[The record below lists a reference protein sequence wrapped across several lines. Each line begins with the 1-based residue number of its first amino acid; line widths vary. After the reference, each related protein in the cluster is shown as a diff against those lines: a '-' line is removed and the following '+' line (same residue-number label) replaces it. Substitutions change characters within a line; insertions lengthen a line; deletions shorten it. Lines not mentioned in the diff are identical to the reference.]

1 MPLRSVFFWLHL
13 AAGLLAGILVLT
25 MSVTGVA
32 LTYERQ
38 LAKWSDR
45 QFQSVRLGAAERLP
59 VEQLLEQFKRQ
70 RPDTEPAGLTVSSIP
85 TDPVAVAAGQQRTVY
100 VDVYSGQVLGDA
112 NLGVRRVLSELR
124 AWHRWLAVEGEGRA
138 SARALTGWANVL
150 FLFMIASGIY
160 IWFPRRW
167 SWASVKAIA
176 LFKPAVSGKARDFNW
191 HNVIGIWSA
200 VPLFIVVASAVPISF
215 PWGTALVYRAVGEE
229 PPARGGGGG
238 GGRAGRGG
246 GGGDAEGPA
255 QRRAGREE
263 RGERAERGP
272 VSFDGLSDL
281 MARAERQE
289 DGWRTINLRL
299 PSAADA
305 PLVFAIDR
313 GDGGQPH
320 LRSTLTLSRSGEVVT
335 YESFSGQSTGRQL
348 RSILRFAHTGE
359 VLGVPG
365 QTVAGLVSA
374 GGVVLVWTGIALAWR
389 RFRAWTKRRGAK
401 PAEELAVRSSAA

>member
-13 AAGLLAGILVLT
+13 AAGLLAGILVLI

-59 VEQLLEQFKRQ
+59 VEPLLEQFKRQ
-70 RPDTEPAGLTVSSIP
+70 RPDAEPSGVTVSSIP
-85 TDPVAVAAGQQRTVY
+85 TDPVAVAVGQQRTIY
-100 VDVYSGQVLGDA
+100 VDAYSGQLLGDA
-112 NLGVRRVLSELR
+112 NQGVRRVLSELR

-150 FLFMIASGIY
+150 FLFMIASGMY

-176 LFKPAVSGKARDFNW
+176 LFKSGATGKARDFNW

-229 PPARGGGGG
+229 PPAARGGGG

-246 GGGDAEGPA
+246 GEAEGPA
-255 QRRAGREE
+255 QRRAGRVE
-263 RGERAERGP
+263 RGERAERGA

-289 DGWRTINLRL
+289 RGWRTINLRL

-305 PLVFAIDR
+305 SLVFAIDR

-320 LRSTLTLSRSGEVVT
+320 LRSTLTLSRAGEVVT
-335 YESFSGQSTGRQL
+335 YESFSSQSTGRQL
-348 RSILRFAHTGE
+348 RSIMRFAHTGE

-401 PAEELAVRSSAA
+401 PAEELAVRRSAA

>member
-59 VEQLLEQFKRQ
+59 VEPLLEQFKRQ
-70 RPDTEPAGLTVSSIP
+70 RPDAEPSGVTVSSIP
-85 TDPVAVAAGQQRTVY
+85 TDPVAVAVGQQRTVY
-100 VDVYSGQVLGDA
+100 VDAYSGQLLGDA
-112 NLGVRRVLSELR
+112 NQGVRRVLSELR

-150 FLFMIASGIY
+150 FLFMIASGMY

-176 LFKPAVSGKARDFNW
+176 LFKSGATGKARDFNW

-229 PPARGGGGG
+229 PPAARGGGG

-246 GGGDAEGPA
+246 GEAEGPA

-263 RGERAERGP
+263 RGERAERGA

-305 PLVFAIDR
+305 SLVFAIDR

-320 LRSTLTLSRSGEVVT
+320 LRSTLTLSRAGEVVT
-335 YESFSGQSTGRQL
+335 YESFSSQSTGRQL
-348 RSILRFAHTGE
+348 RSIMRFAHTGE

-374 GGVVLVWTGIALAWR
+374 GSVVLVWTGIALAWR

-401 PAEELAVRSSAA
+401 PDEELAVRSSAA

>member
-13 AAGLLAGILVLT
+13 AAGLLAGILVLI

-59 VEQLLEQFKRQ
+59 VEPLLEQFKRQ
-70 RPDTEPAGLTVSSIP
+70 RPDAEPSGVTVSSIP
-85 TDPVAVAAGQQRTVY
+85 TDPVAVAVGQQRTVY
-100 VDVYSGQVLGDA
+100 VDAYSGQLLGDA
-112 NLGVRRVLSELR
+112 NQGVRRVLSELR

-150 FLFMIASGIY
+150 FLFMIASGMY

-176 LFKPAVSGKARDFNW
+176 LFKSGATGKARDFNW

-229 PPARGGGGG
+229 PPATRGGGSE
-238 GGRAGRGG
+238 GRAGRGRG
-246 GGGDAEGPA
+246 ETESPA

-263 RGERAERGP
+263 RGERAERGA

-289 DGWRTINLRL
+289 RGWRTINLRL

-305 PLVFAIDR
+305 SLVFAIDR

-320 LRSTLTLSRSGEVVT
+320 LRSTLTLSRAGEVVT
-335 YESFSGQSTGRQL
+335 YESFSSQSTGRQL
-348 RSILRFAHTGE
+348 RSIMRFAHTGE

-401 PAEELAVRSSAA
+401 PAEELAVRRSAA

>member
-38 LAKWSDR
+38 LAKWSDSE
-45 QFQSVRLGAAERLP
+45 FKSVRLGAAERLP

-70 RPDTEPAGLTVSSIP
+70 RPDAEPSGITMSATDTEP
-85 TDPVAVAAGQQRTVY
+85 VAIAAGQRTVY
-100 VDVYSGQVLGDA
+100 VDAYSGQVLGDA
-112 NLGVRRVLSELR
+112 NQGVRRVLSDLR

-167 SWASVKAIA
+167 SWTSVKAIG
-176 LFKPAVSGKARDFNW
+176 LFKAGATGKARDFNW

-229 PPARGGGGG
+229 PPAARGGGGG
-238 GGRAGRGG
+238 GGEGRGG
-246 GGGDAEGPA
+246 RG
-255 QRRAGREE
+255 E
-263 RGERAERGP
+263 RGERAEREP
-272 VSFDGLSDL
+272 VSYDGLSAL
-281 MARAERQE
+281 MARAQRQE
-289 DGWRTINLRL
+289 DGWRTVNLRL
-299 PSAADA
+299 PSSADA

-320 LRSTLTLSRSGEVVT
+320 LRSTLTLNRAGEVVT
-335 YESFSGQSTGRQL
+335 YESFSSQSPGRQL
-348 RSILRFAHTGE
+348 RSVMRFAHTGE
-359 VLGVPG
+359 VLGLPG

-401 PAEELAVRSSAA
+401 PVEELAARSSAA

>member
-38 LAKWSDR
+38 LAKWSDSE
-45 QFQSVRLGAAERLP
+45 FKSVRLGAAEALP
-59 VEQLLEQFKRQ
+59 VEQILEQFKRQ
-70 RPDTEPAGLTVSSIP
+70 RPEAEPTGVTLSSSP
-85 TDPVAVAAGQQRTVY
+85 TDPVAIAAGQQRTVY
-100 VDVYSGQVLGDA
+100 VDAYTGQVLGDA
-112 NLGVRRVLSELR
+112 NQGVRRVLSELR
-124 AWHRWLAVEGEGRA
+124 AWHRWLAVEGEGRPT
-138 SARALTGWANVL
+138 ARALIGWANVL

-176 LFKPAVSGKARDFNW
+176 LFKPGASGKARDFNW

-200 VPLFIVVASAVPISF
+200 IPLFIVVASAVPISF

-229 PPARGGGGG
+229 PPAARGG
-238 GGRAGRGG
+238 GRGG
-246 GGGDAEGPA
+246 GEGEGPA
-255 QRRAGREE
+255 QRRAGGRGARGGQRGEA
-263 RGERAERGP
+263 GERAERQP
-272 VSFDGLSDL
+272 VSYEGLSAL
-281 MARAERQE
+281 MAQAQRQE
-289 DGWRTINLRL
+289 DGWRTVNLRL
-299 PSAADA
+299 PSSAEA

-320 LRSTLTLSRSGEVVT
+320 LRSTLTLSRAGDVVT
-335 YESFSGQSTGRQL
+335 YEAFSSQSTGRQL
-348 RSILRFAHTGE
+348 RSIMRFAHTGE
-359 VLGVPG
+359 VLGLPG

-389 RFRAWTKRRGAK
+389 RFRAWIKRRGAT
-401 PAEELAVRSSAA
+401 PAEEPAIRSSAA